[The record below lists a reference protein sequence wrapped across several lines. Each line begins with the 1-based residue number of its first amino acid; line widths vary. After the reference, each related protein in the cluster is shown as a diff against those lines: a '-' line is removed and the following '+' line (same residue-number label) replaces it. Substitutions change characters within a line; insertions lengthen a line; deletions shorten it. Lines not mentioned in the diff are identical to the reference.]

1 MHAKPLKTWHAATG
15 NGHHI
20 TRYTL
25 CTKDTSLLQTIYR
38 RPVVSVIQRFYCS
51 WHLLQQECLESKS
64 NENEVHCIYSQKFG
78 RYLNLAVNSV
88 PIQPPNQYPPKFLTI
103 AHINTIL
110 WYLRTC
116 T

>member
-1 MHAKPLKTWHAATG
+1 M
-15 NGHHI
+15 
-20 TRYTL
+20 
-25 CTKDTSLLQTIYR
+25 QTIYR
-38 RPVVSVIQRFYCS
+38 GPVVSVIQRFHCS

-103 AHINTIL
+103 AHINTIS
-110 WYLRTC
+110 WYLQYGIYVHVHELRISYSKLLLQRDTILVY
-116 T
+116 